1 MEDEYVCVECN
12 ETVSAE
18 TVPPRECKKEY
29 FGEDGEPTQCGGDLV
44 PQ

>member
-12 ETVSAE
+12 EAVPAE
-18 TVPPRECKKEY
+18 TVPPMECEKEY
-29 FGEDGEPTQCGGDLV
+29 FGEDGEPTKCGGDLV